1 MIENRD
7 YMREPEYRPNA
18 NRWKSAT
25 GILLIINVA
34 VFVWQSLMS
43 EFTKNVPVDHYL
55 GLSIAGLVKGY
66 VWQFLTFQFL
76 HGSLIHLLLNSLG
89 LFSFG
94 HAVEQFLGVKRFLL
108 LYLISGVIGG
118 FVHCLGGLI
127 WPTHFGVA
135 VDIFQQLHYTPMVGA
150 SAGLFG
156 LIAAFALMFPER
168 DLTLYLFFVFPV
180 TVSAKVLLGVSAG
193 ISVLGVLIDK
203 GNVAHG
209 AHAGGMLGGW
219 LMLRFFA
226 RRPIYETPS
235 EDEKKISPAKSARI
249 ETAFLNKEVDTILDK
264 ISKKGIHSLTEAE
277 RNTLE
282 AASKKLEKR

>member
-1 MIENRD
+1 MIESRD

-18 NRWKSAT
+18 NRWKTAT
-25 GILLIINVA
+25 GILLIVNVA
-34 VFVWQSLMS
+34 VFICQSLMS
-43 EFTKNVPVDHYL
+43 EFAKDVPVDHYL

-89 LFSFG
+89 LFTFG
-94 HAVEQFLGVKRFLL
+94 YAVEQFLGVRRFVL
-108 LYLISGVIGG
+108 LYLISGVVGG
-118 FVHCLGGLI
+118 FIHCLGGLI
-127 WPTHFGVA
+127 WPTHFGVV
-135 VDIFQQLHYTPMVGA
+135 VDVFRQLHYIPMVGA

-168 DLTLYLFFVFPV
+168 DLTIYLFFVFPV

-203 GNVAHG
+203 SNVAHG

-219 LMLRFFA
+219 LMLRYFA
-226 RRPIYETPS
+226 RRPIYETP
-235 EDEKKISPAKSARI
+235 EADEKKISPTKAARI
-249 ETAFLNKEVDTILDK
+249 EAASLAEQVDTILEK
-264 ISKKGIHSLTEAE
+264 VHKKGIHSLTDAE

-282 AASKKLEKR
+282 IQRKKLEKR